1 MEIPWWDTTLGEQAI
16 ATAAV
21 LSVIAALLIIGR
33 ITVKYLHPIV
43 KKFTALY
50 DKIMGRDPNPRYG
63 DLGEPGLF
71 VQLDRDREEV
81 KQQIIEVR
89 KFVETRLAEQD
100 ELLATQNVQVSEI
113 KAHVTPNHGSTK
125 LLADLVQDLDAKMD
139 EHLKEVPS
147 LIRAAIEGRIPQK
160 YLDIDPEGE

>member
-1 MEIPWWDTTLGEQAI
+1 MPDIPWWDTTLGEQMI
-16 ATAAV
+16 AWASV

-33 ITVKYLHPIV
+33 ITVKYLHPIF
-43 KKFTALY
+43 KKFTILY

-71 VQLDRDREEV
+71 VQLDKDREEV

-89 KFVETRLAEQD
+89 KFVEQRLAEQD
-100 ELLATQNVQVSEI
+100 QLLSTQNIQVAEI

-125 LLADLVQDLDAKMD
+125 MLAALVQDLDAKMD

-147 LIRAAIEGRIPQK
+147 LIQAAIEGRIPQK
-160 YLDIDPEGE
+160 YLDSEGE